1 MSRCLWRIGAP
12 VAGGET
18 YRTNRKENVLCMSV
32 KWRKGER
39 RREGCEER
47 REEEGGCEER
57 RDMRGLERRRECC
70 EEKGGRRHMK

>member
-18 YRTNRKENVLCMSV
+18 YRTNRKENGLCMSV

-47 REEEGGCEER
+47 REEEG
-57 RDMRGLERRRECC
+57 
-70 EEKGGRRHMK
+70 